1 LAYGGLV
8 PRLEPFVDK
17 PCYHTASTH
26 DGVDLA
32 SSDERK
38 ALGVDGHPIVPHWQI
53 QWVYI
58 N

>member
-1 LAYGGLV
+1 MRQQATI
-8 PRLEPFVDK
+8 
-17 PCYHTASTH
+17 HTASTRG
-26 DGVDLA
+26 GVDLA

-38 ALGVDGHPIVPHWQI
+38 ALGVDGRSIVLHRQI